1 MNNLKNSLKTI
12 FVIDDDMFQHKIINH
27 LLKDDKYNL
36 VFISSGTEAL
46 TMLIKERPDLV
57 LLDINMPGIDGLE
70 VLQRIKQYRHLS
82 GMPIIMISGMC
93 EKKIVMQSMLHG
105 AVDFVA
111 KPFNRDLLLQKI
123 RSVLTDAEPI
133 QKKVITAPIPK
144 SSTYSTLPL
153 IPIIPELLR
162 NLSIFFDMI
171 EKGDASIES
180 HHPEIVRLIEL
191 DTETSSVILK
201 IINSP
206 LYGAN
211 QVAQTISEVLE
222 SIGFINMYELITSIS
237 LRNAITSDKQQ
248 AELDLFWEKSA
259 RTGLVLAYLATRIAN
274 VDKNIAFHFGIFH
287 DSGRALMMRHFPTHI
302 ETLRLSSITFDKN
315 VTTIEDSRHYCNHA
329 QCGAILAIAWG
340 MSDTIVTAI
349 RYHHHMDIIK
359 EHHASDLILSLIAM
373 GNLAEYIESNNSY
386 LSDNQWTKYKEEY
399 LLSLKINDQQ
409 ATDLIT
415 ETKQMLVNE
424 FNNNYCIF

>member
-1 MNNLKNSLKTI
+1 
-12 FVIDDDMFQHKIINH
+12 
-27 LLKDDKYNL
+27 
-36 VFISSGTEAL
+36 
-46 TMLIKERPDLV
+46 
-57 LLDINMPGIDGLE
+57 
-70 VLQRIKQYRHLS
+70 
-82 GMPIIMISGMC
+82 MISGMC
-93 EKKIVMQSMLHG
+93 EKKIVMQSMSHG

-111 KPFNRDLLLQKI
+111 KPFNSDLLLQKI
-123 RSVLTDAEPI
+123 RSLLTDAEPI
-133 QKKVITAPIPK
+133 EKKAITTPIPK

-171 EKGDASIES
+171 EKGAASIES

-211 QVAQTISEVLE
+211 QAAQTISEVLE
-222 SIGFINMYELITSIS
+222 SIGFINLYELITSIS

-259 RTGLVLAYLATRIAN
+259 RTGLVMAYLATRIAN
-274 VDKNIAFHFGIFH
+274 VDKNIGFHFGIFH
-287 DSGRALMMRHFPTHI
+287 DSGRALMMRHFPSHI

-315 VTTIEDSRHYCNHA
+315 VTSIEDSRHYCNHA

-373 GNLAEYIESNNSY
+373 ANLAEYIESNNSY

>member
-1 MNNLKNSLKTI
+1 
-12 FVIDDDMFQHKIINH
+12 MFQHKIIKH

-36 VFISSGTEAL
+36 VFISNGTEAL
-46 TMLIKERPDLV
+46 NMLLKERPDLV

-93 EKKIVMQSMLHG
+93 EKKIVMQSMSHG

-111 KPFNRDLLLQKI
+111 KPFNNDLLLQKI
-123 RSVLTDAEPI
+123 RSLLTDAEPI
-133 QKKVITAPIPK
+133 EKKVITAPIPK

-171 EKGDASIES
+171 EKGDVSIES

-191 DTETSSVILK
+191 DTKTSSVILK

-206 LYGAN
+206 LYGTN
-211 QVAQTISEVLE
+211 QAAHTISEVLE
-222 SIGFINMYELITSIS
+222 SIGFSNIYELITSIS

-248 AELDLFWEKSA
+248 AELDVFWEKSA
-259 RTGLVLAYLATRIAN
+259 RTGLILSYLATRIAN
-274 VDKNIAFHFGIFH
+274 VDKNIAFHFGMFH
-287 DSGRALMMRHFPTHI
+287 DSGIALMMQNFPSYI
-302 ETLRLSSITFDKN
+302 ETLHLSSITFDKN

-349 RYHHHMDIIK
+349 HYHHQMDIIK
-359 EHHASDLILSLIAM
+359 EHHASDLMLSLISMA
-373 GNLAEYIESNNSY
+373 NLAEYIESNNSY
-386 LSDNQWTKYKEEY
+386 LSDNQWTTCKEEY

>member
-1 MNNLKNSLKTI
+1 
-12 FVIDDDMFQHKIINH
+12 MFQHKIIKH

-36 VFISSGTEAL
+36 VFISNGTEAL
-46 TMLIKERPDLV
+46 TMLLKERPDLV

-93 EKKIVMQSMLHG
+93 EKKIVMQSMSHG

-111 KPFNRDLLLQKI
+111 KPFNNDLLLQKI
-123 RSVLTDAEPI
+123 RSLLTDAEPI

-180 HHPEIVRLIEL
+180 HHAEIIRLIEL
-191 DTETSSVILK
+191 DAETSSVILK

-222 SIGFINMYELITSIS
+222 SIGFINIYELITSIS

-248 AELDLFWEKSA
+248 AELDVFWEKSA

-274 VDKNIAFHFGIFH
+274 VYKNIAFHFGIFH
-287 DSGRALMMRHFPTHI
+287 DSGRALMMRHFASHV

-373 GNLAEYIESNNSY
+373 ANLAEYIESNNSY

-399 LLSLKINDQQ
+399 LLILKINDQQ
-409 ATDLIT
+409 VNELIT
-415 ETKQMLVNE
+415 ETQQILINE
-424 FNNNYCIF
+424 FNNKYCIF

>member
-1 MNNLKNSLKTI
+1 
-12 FVIDDDMFQHKIINH
+12 MFQHKIIKR

-36 VFISSGTEAL
+36 VFISNGTEAL
-46 TMLIKERPDLV
+46 SMLLKVRPDLV
-57 LLDINMPGIDGLE
+57 LLDINMPGINGLE

-93 EKKIVMQSMLHG
+93 EKTIVMQCLAHG
-105 AVDFVA
+105 AVDFLA
-111 KPFNRDLLLQKI
+111 KPFNSDLLLQKI
-123 RSVLTDAEPI
+123 RNILTNDEPI
-133 QKKVITAPIPK
+133 EKKVIIAPVLKP
-144 SSTYSTLPL
+144 STSFVLPL
-153 IPIIPELLR
+153 IPELLS

-171 EKGDASIES
+171 EKGDVSIES

-191 DTETSSVILK
+191 DTKTSSVILK

-206 LYGAN
+206 LYGTN
-211 QVAQTISEVLE
+211 QAAHTISEVLE
-222 SIGFINMYELITSIS
+222 SIGFSNIYELITSIS

-248 AELDLFWEKSA
+248 AELDVFWEKSA
-259 RTGLVLAYLATRIAN
+259 RTGLILSYLATRIAN
-274 VDKNIAFHFGIFH
+274 VDKNIAFHFGMFH
-287 DSGRALMMRHFPTHI
+287 DSGIALMMQNFPSYI
-302 ETLRLSSITFDKN
+302 ETLHLSSITFDKN

-349 RYHHHMDIIK
+349 HYHHQMDIIK
-359 EHHASDLILSLIAM
+359 EHHASDLMLSLISMA
-373 GNLAEYIESNNSY
+373 NLAEYIESNNSY
-386 LSDNQWTKYKEEY
+386 LSDNQWTTCKEEY